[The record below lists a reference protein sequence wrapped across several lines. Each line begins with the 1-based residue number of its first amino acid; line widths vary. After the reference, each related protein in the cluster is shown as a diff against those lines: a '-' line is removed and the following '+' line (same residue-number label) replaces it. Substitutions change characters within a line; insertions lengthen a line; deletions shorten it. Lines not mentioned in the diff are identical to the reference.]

1 MASDP
6 TLNEFEVVFGRVRGL
21 LLTQE
26 TVQHAVDLLAEAAKD
41 VIPGAL
47 GAGVTLITEGRPTS
61 TGATDELVSRA
72 DSLQYEL
79 GEGPCLTAWADST
92 PVLIEDAR
100 TDPRWPRWSHAVAG
114 IPICSSVSV
123 PLLRPRKGALGAM
136 KVYSTEPAAFDA
148 GTEALLI
155 RFAASAAALLGHV
168 QTTET
173 PKRIQAEL
181 AAALR
186 SRDLIGMARGIL
198 MSRYRLSE
206 EEAFLRLISTARDSG
221 TSMAAVAR
229 DLVARPSPAGELDGA

>member
-6 TLNEFEVVFGRVRGL
+6 TFNEFEVVFGRVRGL

-26 TVQHAVDLLAEAAKD
+26 TVQHAVDLLAEAARD

-47 GAGVTLITEGRPTS
+47 GAGVTLITGGLPTS
-61 TGATDELVSRA
+61 TGATDPAVARA
-72 DSLQYEL
+72 DALQYEL
-79 GEGPCLTAWADST
+79 GEGPCLTAWADSA
-92 PVLIEDAR
+92 PVLLEDAR
-100 TDPRWPRWSHAVAG
+100 TDGRWPRWSAAVAEV
-114 IPICSSVSV
+114 PVRSSLSV
-123 PLLRPRKGALGAM
+123 PLLRATRGSLGAM
-136 KVYSTEPAAFDA
+136 KVYSAEPAAFDA
-148 GTEALLI
+148 RTQALLV

-173 PKRIQAEL
+173 PRQIQAEL

-186 SRDLIGMARGIL
+186 SRDLVGMARGIL
-198 MSRYRLSE
+198 MSRYLLSE

-229 DLVARPSPAGELDGA
+229 GLVARPAVELDEA

>member
-26 TVQHAVDLLAEAAKD
+26 TVQHAVDLLAEAARD

-61 TGATDELVSRA
+61 TGATDSVVARA
-72 DSLQYEL
+72 DALQYEL
-79 GEGPCLTAWADST
+79 GEGPCLTAWADSA

-100 TDPRWPRWSHAVAG
+100 TDPRWPRWSEAVEE
-114 IPICSSVSV
+114 IPVRSSLSV
-123 PLLRPRKGALGAM
+123 PLLRGRGSLGAL
-136 KVYSTEPAAFDA
+136 KVYSAEPAAFHA
-148 GTEALLI
+148 GTEALLV

-173 PKRIQAEL
+173 PRRIQAEL

-186 SRDLIGMARGIL
+186 SRDVVGMARGIL

-206 EEAFLRLISTARDSG
+206 EEAFLRLISTARESG

-229 DLVARPSPAGELDGA
+229 GLVERPPAAGELDET